1 MKKLFLYI
9 AILFMFACKREIIVD
24 IPNREASLVVDSEIS
39 PDSFIKVKLSRTQ
52 NITDNNPPKIPFNCL
67 IEVMDKDTGILDVL
81 TDMGKGVF
89 ASNFLKPSAGKT
101 YLFRITADSRT
112 YWVNERMPDSLKCK
126 VMDTSRII
134 FQGKQNFYQFTLDL
148 EDQSNRG
155 NYYGLRLK
163 RHYKQFAG
171 TDTTI
176 ISEWV
181 TIESLDFLLT
191 ENPATR
197 FSNRHLLFNDKY
209 FGNMTANLKF
219 GANGLF
225 GKSNERTYLLE
236 LYVSSY
242 SESAYNFYTSLN
254 EHLFYQN
261 DPFSQP
267 TLLKGNISEA
277 FGAIVGSYTQVF
289 KFEFN

>member
-1 MKKLFLYI
+1 MRKLLLYITVLFL
-9 AILFMFACKREIIVD
+9 FACKREIIVD
-24 IPNREASLVVDSEIS
+24 VPNREASLVVDSEIS

-52 NITDNNPPKIPFNCL
+52 NITDNNPAKTPFNCL

-81 TDMGKGVF
+81 NDMGKGVF
-89 ASNFLKPSAGKT
+89 ASYFLKPKAGES
-101 YLFRITADSRT
+101 YLFRITADSKT
-112 YWVNERMPDSLKCK
+112 HWVSERVPDSLKCK

-134 FQGKQNFYQFTLDL
+134 FQGKQNFYQFTLDI
-148 EDQSNRG
+148 EDQDNKS

-163 RHYKQFAG
+163 RFYQQISG
-171 TDTTI
+171 IDTTTV
-176 ISEWV
+176 SEWIA
-181 TIESLDFLLT
+181 IESLDFLLT

-209 FGNMTANLKF
+209 FSNMTASLKF

-225 GKSNERTYLLE
+225 GKPTEKTIKLE
-236 LYVSSY
+236 LYVTGY
-242 SESAYNFYTSLN
+242 SESAYNYYTSLN

-267 TLLKGNISEA
+267 TLLKGNIKDA
-277 FGAIVGSYTQVF
+277 FGAIVGSYTQIF
-289 KFEFN
+289 RFDFN